1 MRRAVNAPDGVDTL
15 TNASMS
21 PADKRHG
28 AIYRVADYLEY
39 LLMLLVLLECNSM
52 YAFAVQTA
60 GRVNMDALFYLLAIP
75 VALAALLLRLW
86 LNPRKLR
93 DALPNGIAIAAL
105 VACTVGFYLL
115 NVRFQADWKR
125 QIYIKGFLLFLP
137 LMLALFKA
145 KQREGRG
152 LDLLFKYSDIVC
164 ALAALSLAVY
174 LSSALDPANVQA
186 EFIYSRWNNRN
197 AITPLINML
206 DVCQAVPRVKWQ
218 MLNVMLLR
226 NNGIFTEPLMFA
238 LPLLVALLTELFL
251 RGKGDRWRGIKW
263 ALLTATLLTVNATI
277 GLMLAAAAWGLK
289 FLAVCVKRGKRWLV
303 IPILVVAIAAG
314 GLLVV
319 EKTRSAYQSASNS
332 GNSLS
337 AHIDDYHASFK
348 AFAEKPLLGIG
359 FFNEEGIFANMQAY
373 RLSNPGLSNTLGPI
387 LAEGGVTLGVLCLAP
402 FLIWLLYLFRRR
414 DWRVAC
420 WGLGALGVTV
430 GIIFKY
436 HMLLMAMIAFGYSLL
451 DLSRVGG
458 RVRLALVDPRGQG
471 GETTADDPGRPRWLP
486 LVVKLAVTAAVYAA
500 LAWFGRPIWTA
511 LHAFLRSHQ
520 FSVGQ
525 APLRSLCFATALLFV
540 GVSVRGALRGELT
553 WLRIVLTLAWSAA
566 YLALY
571 PAIFSWVN
579 TLLPLLGVWGEL
591 RECLL
596 LLAIWMAPA
605 ALIMLVQPKR
615 WLNRKGAILAGAA
628 VAAIVA
634 VALGSSF
641 YIDRRADAEDALRP
655 ELEAIAEGA
664 SGKVYV
670 NDLPLLYHRQVKGV
684 DLPATRDSGYEV
696 CKNASVV
703 FEAGAECRELLDH
716 GFQMAQLDDG
726 HLLCT
731 NDEGVVDALSARG
744 TAFYPYNPFGREAD
758 LEPLAELNE
767 LELTDDGA
775 AIVNGPI
782 ESLASGPFD
791 VLYPGEYTVAYALHV
806 DPEALAEVPADS
818 LVCHAAVTRGL
829 GSASLGERMAAPDT
843 FDMHGDAVLEVSFS
857 VDDIAKDVEYLL
869 FGDADAPVEVRS
881 IHVRQTPTHITRTD
895 YNARRDAIWERY
907 FNLDGTP
914 LYIDGVYAILERD
927 FDPVDRL
934 VGLRYYDADGKPVLT
949 NGGYFGVR
957 YHFNRQGWPEYAEY
971 YGPDGAP
978 IMRNGGY
985 AAVRWVFDAYG
996 NKQSTIYYDTE
1007 GNPIG

>member
-1 MRRAVNAPDGVDTL
+1 M
-15 TNASMS
+15 
-21 PADKRHG
+21 
-28 AIYRVADYLEY
+28 
-39 LLMLLVLLECNSM
+39 
-52 YAFAVQTA
+52 
-60 GRVNMDALFYLLAIP
+60 
-75 VALAALLLRLW
+75 
-86 LNPRKLR
+86 
-93 DALPNGIAIAAL
+93 
-105 VACTVGFYLL
+105 
-115 NVRFQADWKR
+115 
-125 QIYIKGFLLFLP
+125 
-137 LMLALFKA
+137 
-145 KQREGRG
+145 
-152 LDLLFKYSDIVC
+152 
-164 ALAALSLAVY
+164 
-174 LSSALDPANVQA
+174 
-186 EFIYSRWNNRN
+186 
-197 AITPLINML
+197 
-206 DVCQAVPRVKWQ
+206 
-218 MLNVMLLR
+218 
-226 NNGIFTEPLMFA
+226 
-238 LPLLVALLTELFL
+238 
-251 RGKGDRWRGIKW
+251 
-263 ALLTATLLTVNATI
+263 
-277 GLMLAAAAWGLK
+277 
-289 FLAVCVKRGKRWLV
+289 
-303 IPILVVAIAAG
+303 
-314 GLLVV
+314 
-319 EKTRSAYQSASNS
+319 
-332 GNSLS
+332 
-337 AHIDDYHASFK
+337 
-348 AFAEKPLLGIG
+348 
-359 FFNEEGIFANMQAY
+359 
-373 RLSNPGLSNTLGPI
+373 
-387 LAEGGVTLGVLCLAP
+387 
-402 FLIWLLYLFRRR
+402 
-414 DWRVAC
+414 
-420 WGLGALGVTV
+420 
-430 GIIFKY
+430 
-436 HMLLMAMIAFGYSLL
+436 
-451 DLSRVGG
+451 
-458 RVRLALVDPRGQG
+458 
-471 GETTADDPGRPRWLP
+471 
-486 LVVKLAVTAAVYAA
+486 
-500 LAWFGRPIWTA
+500 
-511 LHAFLRSHQ
+511 
-520 FSVGQ
+520 
-525 APLRSLCFATALLFV
+525 
-540 GVSVRGALRGELT
+540 
-553 WLRIVLTLAWSAA
+553 
-566 YLALY
+566 
-571 PAIFSWVN
+571 
-579 TLLPLLGVWGEL
+579 
-591 RECLL
+591 
-596 LLAIWMAPA
+596 
-605 ALIMLVQPKR
+605 
-615 WLNRKGAILAGAA
+615 
-628 VAAIVA
+628 
-634 VALGSSF
+634 
-641 YIDRRADAEDALRP
+641 
-655 ELEAIAEGA
+655 
-664 SGKVYV
+664 YV